1 MSNDVR
7 EKIVDL
13 IDEYKNAKSEQET
26 IHNELNHESQV
37 RVDAQNQASQLDRQV
52 QFVEVNLDAT
62 TAKVER
68 LTKQL
73 IEVLQVSEAAKQYI
87 YILELIFVIFF
98 SLIINLYRICNTLE
112 CQIRDVKDKETR
124 FDTDLKQSK
133 ASTLETDKR
142 FQEVEILVHRRIVID
157 FV

>member
-87 YILELIFVIFF
+87 YIL
-98 SLIINLYRICNTLE
+98 
-112 CQIRDVKDKETR
+112 
-124 FDTDLKQSK
+124 
-133 ASTLETDKR
+133 
-142 FQEVEILVHRRIVID
+142 
-157 FV
+157 